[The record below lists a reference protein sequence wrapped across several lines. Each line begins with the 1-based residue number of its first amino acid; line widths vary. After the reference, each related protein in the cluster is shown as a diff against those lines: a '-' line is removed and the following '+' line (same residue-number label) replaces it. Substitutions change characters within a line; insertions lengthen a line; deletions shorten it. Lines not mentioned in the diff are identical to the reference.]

1 MFTVLLVCIALL
13 VVTTL
18 IHYEALSVL
27 NARLPALKLPS
38 RSKLLVVISVTFL
51 AHAVEIVVYGI
62 ALYLLVT
69 SGIGGGLKGSEAFSM
84 ADCIYFSA
92 ETYTSIGFG
101 DVTPFGAIR
110 LLIGAEA
117 LNGLLLIG
125 WSASYAF
132 IAMERYWVPRGAQG
146 TLPLDLPPR

>member
-1 MFTVLLVCIALL
+1 MSIVLLVCIALL
-13 VVTTL
+13 VVTTV
-18 IHYEALSVL
+18 IHYEALSLL
-27 NARLPALKLPS
+27 NARLPGLKIPS
-38 RSKLLVVISVTFL
+38 RSKLLVVISVAFL
-51 AHAVEIVVYGI
+51 AHAIEIALYGM
-62 ALYLLVT
+62 ALYLLVS
-69 SGIGGGLKGSEAFSM
+69 SGIGGGLKGSDAFNV

-132 IAMERYWVPRGAQG
+132 IAMERYWVPKGAQQAAH
-146 TLPLDLPPR
+146 

>member
-1 MFTVLLVCIALL
+1 MFIVLLVCIALL
-13 VVTTL
+13 VLTAV
-18 IHYEALSVL
+18 IHYEALSAL
-27 NARLPALKLPS
+27 NAHLPTLRMPS
-38 RSKLLVVISVTFL
+38 RAKLLVVISVTFF
-51 AHAVEIVVYGI
+51 AHAVEIVAYGI
-62 ALYLLVT
+62 ALYLLV
-69 SGIGGGLKGSEAFSM
+69 SHGIGGGLKGSEDFSV

-132 IAMERYWVPRGAQG
+132 IAMERYWVPKAA
-146 TLPLDLPPR
+146 PRAVH

>member
-1 MFTVLLVCIALL
+1 MFIVLLVCIALL
-13 VVTTL
+13 VVTAV
-18 IHYEALSVL
+18 IHYEALSAL
-27 NARLPALKLPS
+27 NANLPNLKMPS
-38 RSKLLVVISVTFL
+38 RAKLLVVISVTFL
-51 AHAVEIVVYGI
+51 AHAVEIVAYGI

-69 SGIGGGLKGSEAFSM
+69 HGVGGGLKGSYDFNL

-132 IAMERYWVPRGAQG
+132 IAMERYWVPKGAAHG
-146 TLPLDLPPR
+146 SH

>member
-1 MFTVLLVCIALL
+1 MFIVLLVCIALL
-13 VVTTL
+13 VVTTV
-18 IHYEALSVL
+18 IHYEALSLL
-27 NARLPALKLPS
+27 NTRLPSLKMPS
-38 RSKLLVVISVTFL
+38 RAKLLVVISVTFL

-62 ALYLLVT
+62 ALYLLVIY
-69 SGIGGGLKGSEAFSM
+69 GIGGGLKGSDGFSV

-132 IAMERYWVPRGAQG
+132 IAMERYWVPKGAPHG
-146 TLPLDLPPR
+146 SH

>member
-1 MFTVLLVCIALL
+1 MFIVLLVCLTLL
-13 VVTTL
+13 VVTAV
-18 IHYEALSVL
+18 IHYEALSAL
-27 NARLPALKLPS
+27 NAHLPNLKMPS
-38 RSKLLVVISVTFL
+38 RAKLLVVISVTFL

-62 ALYLLVT
+62 ALYLLV
-69 SGIGGGLKGSEAFSM
+69 SYGIGGGLKGSEVFSL
-84 ADCIYFSA
+84 ADCIYFSS

-101 DVTPFGAIR
+101 DVTPFGSIR

-132 IAMERYWVPRGAQG
+132 IAMERYWVPKAAPRGAQ
-146 TLPLDLPPR
+146 